1 MTVSTRSTMKSR
13 MPLALVGV
21 VGLAATGAAF
31 GQAGGAGASGT
42 PAAVAA
48 AGTPALGATAP
59 SIQSERSTLLKL
71 SRRMSLKV
79 DKARLED
86 VMKFIQ
92 EVTQAEIEVL
102 WTSENTQGLERDR
115 EITLSVANQPALY
128 VLEQV
133 LDKAKSDFRE
143 NSWQMAAG
151 GALQVGPK
159 DLLNQYKRV
168 EIYDI
173 NDLLFVIPTFSDV
186 PQIDLNNVLQQ
197 ASSGGGGGGQSP
209 FTGAGNNNSPL
220 NDQPTKDQRARPIIE
235 LLTQTIETNQWV
247 DNGGE
252 GGSIR
257 FYNGTLIINAPDY
270 MHRQIVGYPYWP
282 STTVRRL
289 AGGGRYVTLSMDAG
303 VARPLKI
310 TNFPVTATAGGGTT
324 TGGGGQP
331 APTTPG
337 RP

>member
-1 MTVSTRSTMKSR
+1 MPSLASRSLRSAASIVSGL
-13 MPLALVGV
+13 LAL
-21 VGLAATGAAF
+21 TGI
-31 GQAGGAGASGT
+31 
-42 PAAVAA
+42 AVAQTVTSVPTT
-48 AGTPALGATAP
+48 TPTAP
-59 SIQSERSTLLKL
+59 ATQPAPIASVQPERATLLKL

-79 DKARLED
+79 DKVRLED

-92 EVTQAEIEVL
+92 EVTQAEIEVF
-102 WTSENTQGLERDR
+102 WTSENTQGLEKDR
-115 EITLSVANQPALY
+115 EITLSIANQPALY

-143 NSWQMAAG
+143 NSWQMGSG
-151 GALQVGPK
+151 GTLQVGPK

-197 ASSGGGGGGQSP
+197 ASSGGGGGGGQSP
-209 FTGAGNNNSPL
+209 FTGVGGAGTSPL
-220 NDQPTKDQRARPIIE
+220 ADQPTKDQRARPIID

-257 FYNGTLIINAPDY
+257 YYNGTLIVNAPDY

-303 VARPLKI
+303 VARPQRI
-310 TNFPVTATAGGGTT
+310 TNFPITATAGGGTT
-324 TGGGGQP
+324 GGGQP
-331 APTTPG
+331 APAPAPSPTPG